1 MIKSLQNTRNK
12 DAYEKTAEE
21 FPIITTKPFFQF
33 GRSLHKIK
41 QLILGETNG
50 KDIR

>member
-12 DAYEKTAEE
+12 DVYKETAEE

-33 GRSLHKIK
+33 AWSLHKIK
-41 QLILGETNG
+41 QLVIG
-50 KDIR
+50 KK

>member
-1 MIKSLQNTRNK
+1 MIKSLQNIRNK
-12 DAYEKTAEE
+12 DAYEEIAEE

-41 QLILGETNG
+41 QLIAGKSNG